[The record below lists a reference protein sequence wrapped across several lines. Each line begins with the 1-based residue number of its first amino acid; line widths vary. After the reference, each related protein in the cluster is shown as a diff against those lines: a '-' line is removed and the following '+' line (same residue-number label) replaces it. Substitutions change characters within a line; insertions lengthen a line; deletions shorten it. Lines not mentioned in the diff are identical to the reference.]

1 VKKVAQALRED
12 GPGFR
17 QAQNMLKSNNIH
29 HHHQHIPPLVHV
41 HMHSVHRLHPVHH
54 PYIPMYEC
62 PIPVPSSYF
71 NTPIFPREAL
81 MNTHD
86 VSYPPNPVPAFGS
99 NKKATFSLDSED
111 SSPRSVGNTF
121 GSSSSSQQEAVTF
134 SHLSQESKN
143 QTGFRGSTSDE
154 SDERL
159 KRRVKEDK
167 RLPLN
172 KRRKKGIFSD
182 SRLVRTSSCPP
193 SDSESDSDSNSN
205 SNSDSDSDSEDS
217 VIFLPYCVGAR
228 SS

>member
-17 QAQNMLKSNNIH
+17 QAQKMLKSNNIH

-41 HMHSVHRLHPVHH
+41 HMHPPHRFHPIHH

-99 NKKATFSLDSED
+99 NKKAIFSLDSRD
-111 SSPRSVGNTF
+111 SSHRSVGNTF
-121 GSSSSSQQEAVTF
+121 GSSSQQETVTF

-143 QTGFRGSTSDE
+143 QTGFRESTSDE
-154 SDERL
+154 SGERL
-159 KRRVKEDK
+159 KRRIKED

-172 KRRKKGIFSD
+172 KRRKKGMFSD

-193 SDSESDSDSNSN
+193 SE
-205 SNSDSDSDSEDS
+205 SDSDSEDS
-217 VIFLPYCVGAR
+217 VIILPYCVGAR

>member
-1 VKKVAQALRED
+1 MAQALRED
-12 GPGFR
+12 GPGYR
-17 QAQNMLKSNNIH
+17 QAQQMLKSNNIH

-41 HMHSVHRLHPVHH
+41 QMHPLHRLHPLHPLHH

-62 PIPVPSSYF
+62 PIPAPSSYF
-71 NTPIFPREAL
+71 NTPIFPREAP

-86 VSYPPNPVPAFGS
+86 VCYPPNPVSSFGS
-99 NKKATFSLDSED
+99 NKKARFSLDSRD
-111 SSPRSVGNTF
+111 SSHRSAGNTF
-121 GSSSSSQQEAVTF
+121 GFSFQQETVTF

-143 QTGFRGSTSDE
+143 QTGFRESTSDE

-159 KRRVKEDK
+159 KRRIKEDR
-167 RLPLN
+167 RLPQK

-182 SRLVRTSSCPP
+182 SRVVRTSSSPA
-193 SDSESDSDSNSN
+193 SESESDSDSDSE
-205 SNSDSDSDSEDS
+205 SESDSDSEDS